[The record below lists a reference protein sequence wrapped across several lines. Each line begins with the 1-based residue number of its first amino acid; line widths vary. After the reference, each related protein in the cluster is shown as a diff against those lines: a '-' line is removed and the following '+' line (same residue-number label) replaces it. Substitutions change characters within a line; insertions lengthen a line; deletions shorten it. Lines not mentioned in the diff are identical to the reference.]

1 MQGCVNWLASQVAT
15 LQNTGMT
22 SKNRLSTLGLGHL
35 RQEQQFETQLHGNQ
49 LRFNTTWGLFSPR
62 QIDEG
67 SSLLLSLLELN
78 SGEVVLDMGCGY
90 GALGLA
96 IAKAKPDAQV
106 HMVDRDY
113 LAIEYAQKNAAL
125 NDIGNTKIYTSDA
138 LSNVPADLPLTLM
151 VSNLPAK
158 VGNELFYISFCD
170 AYDRLQPGGRIVVVT
185 INGLRQFIKRSFN
198 EVFGNYKK
206 IKQSTSYTISSAFK
220 DS

>member
-1 MQGCVNWLASQVAT
+1 MAT

-22 SKNRLSTLGLGHL
+22 SVNRLNTLGLGHL
-35 RQEQQFETQLHGNQ
+35 RQEQQIETELLGKQ

-67 SSLLLSLLELN
+67 SRLLLSLLDLHN
-78 SGEVVLDMGCGY
+78 DEVVLDMGCGY
-90 GALGLA
+90 GPLGLS
-96 IAKAKPDAQV
+96 IAKARTDAQV
-106 HMVDRDY
+106 HLVDRDY
-113 LAIEYAQKNAAL
+113 LAIEYTRKNAAL
-125 NDIGNTKIYTSDA
+125 NAIENTSIYTSDA
-138 LSNVPADLPLTLM
+138 LSMVPADLPLTLM

-185 INGLRQFIKRSFN
+185 INGLRQFIKRAFT

-206 IKQSTSYTISSAFK
+206 VKQSASYTISSAFK
-220 DS
+220 E

>member
-1 MQGCVNWLASQVAT
+1 MQGTANWLASQVAR

-22 SKNRLSTLGLGHL
+22 TENRLNTLGLGHL
-35 RQEQQFETQLHGNQ
+35 RAEQQFESDLLGNQ

-67 SSLLLSLLELN
+67 SSLLLSLLDLG
-78 SGEVVLDMGCGY
+78 SDEVVLDMGCGY

-113 LAIEYAQKNAAL
+113 LAIEYAQKNAEL
-125 NDIGNTKIYTSDA
+125 NNIKNVSVYTSDA
-138 LSNVPADLPLTLM
+138 LSNVASDLPLTLM
-151 VSNLPAK
+151 ISNLPAK

-185 INGLRQFIKRSFN
+185 INGLRQFIKRSFT

-206 IKQSTSYTISSAFK
+206 IKQSTSYTISSALK
-220 DS
+220 VS